1 MASRII
7 LSLWLTLYAVTVTS
21 LAVSPTESEKSMI
34 TPGPKWDDLKKR
46 YVYYVYYYV
55 DYEYTTTC
63 GYISHDIGECY
74 LGFPKSLADMLII
87 SSCSEWSL
95 WDK

>member
-1 MASRII
+1 MVSRSI
-7 LSLWLTLYAVTVTS
+7 LPLWLIFYAATVIC
-21 LAVSPTESEKSMI
+21 LAFSPTESEKSMI

-63 GYISHDIGECY
+63 GYISHDIGEFY
-74 LGFPKSLADMLII
+74 AGFHES
-87 SSCSEWSL
+87 
-95 WDK
+95 